1 MLSETKTH
9 ADLKMVTPD
18 ELRAAIRAGL
28 YKGHTTGLAA
38 GKLQCNLVILSEC
51 YALDF
56 LRFC

>member
-28 YKGHTTGLAA
+28 YKGHTAGLAA
-38 GKLQCNLVILSEC
+38 GKLQCNLAILS
-51 YALDF
+51 
-56 LRFC
+56 